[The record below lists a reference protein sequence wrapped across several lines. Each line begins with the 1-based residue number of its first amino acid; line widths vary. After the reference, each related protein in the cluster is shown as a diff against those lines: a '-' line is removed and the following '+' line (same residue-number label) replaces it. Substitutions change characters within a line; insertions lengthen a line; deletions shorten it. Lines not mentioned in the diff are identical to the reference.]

1 MDCHELA
8 MLMDSAR
15 GWETRSGFH
24 CAAAIH
30 DDIDTLRYNGTLRIS
45 LGHTSTDSEVA
56 EACEGL
62 RWLDSL

>member
-8 MLMDSAR
+8 MLIDSAR
-15 GWETRSGFH
+15 GWEARSGFH

-30 DDIDTLRYNGTLRIS
+30 QEIDTARYNGTLRIS
-45 LGHTSTDSEVA
+45 LGHTTTNSEVV
-56 EACEGL
+56 EVCEGL

>member
-30 DDIDTLRYNGTLRIS
+30 EDIDTKRYSGTLRIS
-45 LGHTSTDSEVA
+45 LGHTSTDSDASEV
-56 EACEGL
+56 CEGL